1 MKTKFA
7 APTSRDLRFERVETA
22 AMKRV
27 DFVVDDIKFATTV
40 TDGAAIVICLL
51 ALVALLGLM
60 S

>member
-1 MKTKFA
+1 MTKFA

-27 DFVVDDIKFATTV
+27 DFAVDEIKFATSV

-51 ALVALLGLM
+51 AIVALLGLFA
-60 S
+60 